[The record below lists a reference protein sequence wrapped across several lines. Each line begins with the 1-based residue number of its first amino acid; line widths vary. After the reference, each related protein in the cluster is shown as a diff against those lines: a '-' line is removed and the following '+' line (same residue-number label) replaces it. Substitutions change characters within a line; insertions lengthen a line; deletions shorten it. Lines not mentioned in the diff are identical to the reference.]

1 MKDFV
6 TKKKISFLKHFLTMV
21 GGTIAMPLLL
31 APALCIEED
40 DPATSSI
47 ISTVVFVSGIV
58 TMLQTTFGVR

>member
-1 MKDFV
+1 
-6 TKKKISFLKHFLTMV
+6 MV

-58 TMLQTTFGVR
+58 TMLQTTFGVRWFYFYSNKCRSKQVIT

>member
-1 MKDFV
+1 
-6 TKKKISFLKHFLTMV
+6 MV